1 MRNNSVDW
9 NIVYSCNQFCLSKN
23 FPSEPIVVA
32 GEVVVVVVVIRV
44 LIVANIYMG
53 TLVLMN
59 FNNRVA

>member
-1 MRNNSVDW
+1 MRNNFVDW

-23 FPSEPIVVA
+23 FPSEPIVVVA
-32 GEVVVVVVVIRV
+32 EVVVVVVIRV

-59 FNNRVA
+59 FNSKVA

>member
-1 MRNNSVDW
+1 MRNNFVGW

-23 FPSEPIVVA
+23 FPSEPIVVVA
-32 GEVVVVVVVIRV
+32 VVIRV